1 MHRASVSRYSRNEPG
16 KGSAPIFTNDGP
28 TYWSEVRY
36 PLRPNARERILAAIA
51 HLLTLFSLPGMLL
64 ASVIWFTQR
73 RRSRYVAMQARQA
86 VLWQTFGIPL
96 SFWLSACSLLTT
108 ILSIGGSESKGVP
121 GQIAGGS
128 MVGSV
133 IGLFLIPV
141 GATVFFFASSIVG
154 AIASLLGEKV
164 YYPFIGRLAHRSVKS
179 AADQRRLPPPAKN
192 ARQTRTIA
200 PYPSHRDIM

>member
-1 MHRASVSRYSRNEPG
+1 M
-16 KGSAPIFTNDGP
+16 
-28 TYWSEVRY
+28 RY
-36 PLRPNARERILAAIA
+36 PIRPNALERILAAVA

-86 VLWQTFGIPL
+86 VLWQTLGHIIVFLAIGL
-96 SFWLSACSLLTT
+96 LLLTT
-108 ILSIGGSESKGVP
+108 ILSIGGSESKGLP

-154 AIASLLGEKV
+154 AIASLLGKK
-164 YYPFIGRLAHRSVKS
+164 YTYPFIGRLAHRSVTP
-179 AADQRRLPPPAKN
+179 AADQRRLPPPGKN
-192 ARQTRTIA
+192 APRPVR
-200 PYPSHRDIM
+200 

>member
-1 MHRASVSRYSRNEPG
+1 M

-28 TYWSEVRY
+28 THWSEVRY
-36 PLRPNARERILAAIA
+36 PIRPTFLERVLAAIA

-86 VLWQTFGIPL
+86 VLWQTLGHIIVFLAIGL
-96 SFWLSACSLLTT
+96 LLLTT
-108 ILSIGGSESKGVP
+108 ILSVGGSDSKGLP

-141 GATVFFFASSIVG
+141 GATVFFFSSSIVG
-154 AIASLLGEKV
+154 AIASLFGKK
-164 YYPFIGRLAHRSVKS
+164 YTYPFIGRLAHRSVGP
-179 AADQRRLPPPAKN
+179 AADKRRLPPPAKN
-192 ARQTRTIA
+192 APRPVR
-200 PYPSHRDIM
+200 